1 MCCGSSGQARSGVRC
16 QASSGLADA
25 YGHLRVGRNA
35 GLFTALPGGRRAR
48 MAVGEDVLEA
58 LEEAAAEQERARQ
71 EGVTR
76 RDRAGR
82 AEETGLSVP
91 NVDASAAAQ
100 AG

>member
-1 MCCGSSGQARSGVRC
+1 
-16 QASSGLADA
+16 
-25 YGHLRVGRNA
+25 
-35 GLFTALPGGRRAR
+35 